1 MSASISELRNRSRVA
16 KEMVAI
22 QEQRIRSVVVDELR
36 SSKMAEDACQS
47 VASSISSKVTD
58 VVSNTVNQFLDQCQ
72 VRGLKPS
79 EIRRAVGIVN
89 NAFGLADENAEYD
102 VVLQRVADYMV
113 EHTNLYDEF
122 QPFLGNSNKN
132 N

>member
-1 MSASISELRNRSRVA
+1 MSASISELRNRNRVA
-16 KEMVAI
+16 REMVAI
-22 QEQRIRSVVVDELR
+22 QEQRIRSVVVNELR
-36 SSKMAEDACQS
+36 SSKMEEGACQS
-47 VASSISSKVTD
+47 VAASISSKVTD

-72 VRGLKPS
+72 ARGLRPS

-102 VVLQRVADYMV
+102 VVLQRVADYMI